1 VLAATAEHHST
12 SWRLLRRRRAFIAAR
27 AFMHICDVRNRAL
40 VGVRGL
46 TVVEPAGGSRPTVL
60 ASPCAEWNEMQSA
73 RGRGLRVLP
82 PSCRHAAWG
91 HVAAAV
97 HATEEYVFLSFLYM
111 YM

>member
-1 VLAATAEHHST
+1 MLAATAEHHST

-82 PSCRHAAWG
+82 PSCHEGVGQFQNFRKPTGSERIQNFHL
-91 HVAAAV
+91 
-97 HATEEYVFLSFLYM
+97 T
-111 YM
+111 